1 MRQAGGIGEVF
12 DLPAD
17 LVPGRYRLTRLL
29 GRGGMGEVYLAAD
42 LRLKR
47 DVAIKLLLPDKAADA
62 DARRRLFLEAQ
73 TAATLDHPHICPV
86 YDSGETA
93 DGRAYVVMQYVQ
105 GQTLAEILRQRQT
118 PPEEALRLVTHV
130 ADALGA
136 AHARGLVHRDVKPAN
151 VIVTPSGQTKLL
163 DLGIAKA
170 VLFPAGSEDTATA
183 SAMTAEGVFIGTPPY
198 MSPEQILQRPLDGRS
213 DLFSLGTV
221 LYECLTGRLAFAGQT
236 SVEILAN
243 VLHSVPPAPSAINPS
258 LTTRYDA
265 LCERLLEKEPAK
277 RHQSAQELIEGIR
290 RVAASQQ
297 PVPRWLARVPPRYL
311 ALLAAIALVVV
322 LVWIWSRPGGLAPVP
337 PEAARWYERGTE
349 AIREGAYVTGRT
361 ALEQSIAL
369 FPAHV
374 LAYARLAEADAEL
387 DDERSA
393 QQRLVQLAS
402 LVPDESV
409 LPGLERLRLRA
420 VRALVLRDV
429 DTSEAAYTEI
439 VKSRP
444 DEAGAWLDV
453 GRVQESSGR
462 LIDARASYEQA
473 VKRDS
478 QYAPAY
484 LRLGYLYAQEGK
496 RDEAMTAFAEA
507 ERLYRAA
514 SYAEGETEVLIRR
527 GMMLDTLGE
536 LKIARTNL
544 ERALALATS
553 AGRIHQQVRSRA
565 ALSSVTASEGRFA
578 EAEKI
583 ASTAVNEAIANGLET
598 VAANGLID
606 LAIILQRDRPGDA
619 AVQLT
624 RALELANR
632 RGARRTVMRGRLQ
645 QASLELDIDKP
656 RDALAL
662 IDEVLPVVQ
671 NGRYRGY
678 ELTAR
683 SVAARAHQEL
693 GQLDLARQMSKDTLD
708 IARAIKDEAQE
719 AVAAASLSGVNAL
732 MGELPDA
739 LRAREQVVAI
749 RRRQGDQGALP
760 YDLANQ
766 AELLIRLG
774 RNADAAKV
782 LSELDAGAAAGLEA
796 YVGRR
801 RRVAYLRG
809 LNATTL
815 LRCDEARRSFE
826 RVASFGPSNET
837 AALMTPIIVA
847 FCGAR
852 GVAHRE
858 KALTLPADM
867 NAVLTREAGYWLA
880 AAALERGDAPAA
892 QAEASRAL
900 TSLGNATNN
909 ELRWRL
915 EAVVAA
921 AARSR
926 SGTRE
931 DGSSGRAQ
939 AAVNGIRAAWKEAF
953 SAYASRPDLMALR
966 KHAGLE

>member
-1 MRQAGGIGEVF
+1 MQQAGGMGDVF
-12 DLPAD
+12 DLPGD
-17 LVPGRYRLTRLL
+17 LVPGRYRLTKLL
-29 GRGGMGEVYLAAD
+29 GRGGMGEVYLGAD

-47 DVAIKLLLPDKAADA
+47 DVAIKLLSRDKSTDA
-62 DARRRLFLEAQ
+62 EARRRLLLEAQ
-73 TAATLDHPHICPV
+73 AAATLDHPHICPV
-86 YDSGETA
+86 YDSGETT
-93 DGRAYVVMQYVQ
+93 DGRAYVVMQYVE
-105 GQTLAEILRQRQT
+105 GRTLAETLSQREM
-118 PPEEALRLVTHV
+118 PPDQALRVATHV
-130 ADALGA
+130 AEALSA

-151 VIVTPSGQTKLL
+151 IIVTPAGQTKLL
-163 DLGIAKA
+163 DLGIAK
-170 VLFPAGSEDTATA
+170 VVSFPAQDADAPTA
-183 SAMTAEGVFIGTPPY
+183 SAVTAEGMFIGTPPY

-236 SVEILAN
+236 HVETMAN
-243 VLHSVPPAPSAINPS
+243 VLHTVPLAPSVVKPS
-258 LTTRYDA
+258 LTARYDPV
-265 LCERLLEKEPAK
+265 CEKLLQKDPEK
-277 RHQSAQELIEGIR
+277 RYQSAQELIEGIR
-290 RVAASQQ
+290 EISPSRHSWRGWL
-297 PVPRWLARVPPRYL
+297 PRMSPRYL
-311 ALLAAIALVVV
+311 LASAAIV
-322 LVWIWSRPGGLAPVP
+322 LVALSLWLWNRPRGLAPVP
-337 PEAARWYERGTE
+337 PDAARWYERGTE

-369 FPAHV
+369 FPGHV

-429 DTSEAAYTEI
+429 DTSEAAYAEI

-473 VKRDS
+473 VKRDG
-478 QYAPAY
+478 QYAPAH
-484 LRLGYLYAQEGK
+484 LRLGYVLGQEGR
-496 RDEAMTAFAEA
+496 RDEAMKAFAEA

-536 LKIARTNL
+536 FKAARIDL

-553 AGRIHQQVRSRA
+553 AGRIHQQVRTRA
-565 ALSSVTASEGRFA
+565 ALSSVTASEGRIA

-583 ASTAVNEAIANGLET
+583 ASTAVSEAIANGLET

-606 LAIILQRDRPGDA
+606 LAIILQRDRPDDA
-619 AVQLT
+619 GAQLT

-632 RGARRTVMRGRLQ
+632 RGARRTVIRGRLQ
-645 QASLELDIDKP
+645 QASLKIDLDKP

-662 IDEVLPVVQ
+662 VDEVLPAVQ
-671 NGRYRGY
+671 KGRYRGY

-683 SVAARAHQEL
+683 SVAARAHQDL
-693 GQLDLARQMSKDTLD
+693 GELDLARQMSKDTLE
-708 IARAIKDEAQE
+708 IAKAIKDEAQE
-719 AVAAASLSGVNAL
+719 AVAAASLSGVSAL

-782 LSELDAGAAAGLEA
+782 LDELDAGAAAGLEG

-801 RRVAYLRG
+801 RRVAYIRG
-809 LNATTL
+809 LSATTL
-815 LRCDEARRSFE
+815 LRCDEALASFE
-826 RVASFGPSNET
+826 RVARFGPSTET
-837 AALMTPIIVA
+837 AAMMTPIVA
-847 FCGAR
+847 SLCRAR
-852 GVAHRE
+852 VGPRE
-858 KALTLPADM
+858 RGMTLPADM
-867 NAVLTREAGYWLA
+867 SAVFAREAGYWLA
-880 AAALERGDAPAA
+880 AAALERGDAAA
-892 QAEASRAL
+892 AHEEASRAL
-900 TSLGNATNN
+900 RSLGNATNN

-921 AARSR
+921 AARSQG
-926 SGTRE
+926 STEGE
-931 DGSSGRAQ
+931 GSSERAQ
-939 AAVNGIRAAWKEAF
+939 VAINGIRSAWQEGF
-953 SAYASRPDLMALR
+953 SQYGSRPDLTALR
-966 KHAGLE
+966 KRAGVQ